1 MFLLPGFIGRNLLQT
16 DNVLEPIRQSD
27 DTVRVDPLD
36 HFKKY
41 RGGYNITNKHY
52 WSVNLSL
59 SLSLSLSPLLNSNVT
74 WYLELLFILC
84 SQLYLLEVMD
94 ISLGCCG
101 FCVDLCMEDFYWQI
115 YIVVKLE
122 RVES

>member
-16 DNVLEPIRQSD
+16 DSVSEPIGQTD

-59 SLSLSLSPLLNSNVT
+59 SLSLLLNSNVT
-74 WYLELLFILC
+74 WYSELLFILC

-94 ISLGCCG
+94 IALGCCG
-101 FCVDLCMEDFYWQI
+101 FCVDLYMEVFYWQI

>member
-16 DNVLEPIRQSD
+16 DNDSEESEPIRQSD

-59 SLSLSLSPLLNSNVT
+59 SLSPP
-74 WYLELLFILC
+74 
-84 SQLYLLEVMD
+84 
-94 ISLGCCG
+94 
-101 FCVDLCMEDFYWQI
+101 
-115 YIVVKLE
+115 KL
-122 RVES
+122 